1 MNNRKHRNQKLA
13 VSEYFYSIQGE
24 GRTMGIPAIFVRLTG
39 CNLMC
44 GGYGVEK
51 DGIMRDGA
59 TWVCDTIEVWM
70 KGKTKEIAEWVTIW
84 NEELDF
90 VNRLNRGVHL
100 VITGGEPLLQAERM
114 LVLLEYLE
122 TTYNCRPTVEVET
135 NATFIPSGALDARV
149 HYWNTSPKLS
159 NSGMP
164 LVERMKMDIV
174 QWFNQNPKT
183 MFKFVISSKAD
194 FEEIETTLLASNLM
208 DKTKLVLMPGAS
220 SLEELLEVNKVVAA
234 ICIQHEIRMCTRM
247 HV

>member
-1 MNNRKHRNQKLA
+1 
-13 VSEYFYSIQGE
+13 
-24 GRTMGIPAIFVRLTG
+24 
-39 CNLMC
+39 
-44 GGYGVEK
+44 
-51 DGIMRDGA
+51 
-59 TWVCDTIEVWM
+59 
-70 KGKTKEIAEWVTIW
+70 
-84 NEELDF
+84 
-90 VNRLNRGVHL
+90 
-100 VITGGEPLLQAERM
+100 LQAERM
-114 LVLLEYLE
+114 LALLEYLE

-135 NATFIPSGALDARV
+135 NATFIPSDALDARV

-164 LVERMKMDIV
+164 LVERMKMDVV

-234 ICIQHEIRMCTRM
+234 ICIQYEIRMCTRM
-247 HV
+247 HVEIWNQLTGV